1 MRQFLQNAI
10 QLQLFKQVPAL
21 LRVAVSGP
29 PMGLSAAVMWDGP
42 RLSLKG
48 LRVWGGGVGAE
59 GGQRPDGPF
68 TNVPFDFTS
77 YHKHAAS
84 ILKTHFKKQNQT
96 KQKPHG
102 SKGPFLSWET

>member
-1 MRQFLQNAI
+1 
-10 QLQLFKQVPAL
+10 
-21 LRVAVSGP
+21 
-29 PMGLSAAVMWDGP
+29 MGLSAAVMLDGP

-84 ILKTHFKKQNQT
+84 ILKTHFKKQNKT
-96 KQKPHG
+96 KTSRFQR
-102 SKGPFLSWET
+102 PFPVLGNVAVLWLYPQVPS